1 MEFKLNE
8 DQQMIHDLA
17 KDFANLFCSPA
28 STRSKPAR

>member
-1 MEFKLNE
+1 MEFKRNE

-17 KDFANLFCSPA
+17 KDFAESVLRPA

>member
-17 KDFANLFCSPA
+17 KDLRNLSCSPG
-28 STRSKPAR
+28 STRSRPAR